1 MLSIRRNYMEF
12 ICAKCNT
19 ELEKNHALLTNGCH
33 NCGSKV
39 FKTLSTPGTITAS
52 TLKAALQIQ
61 RKRIEQSDITGFGIV
76 PRLIKEDVEGERIKD
91 LDDDNI
97 PTIKL
102 KQKGVYEVNIGG
114 LFRDKKSDPIILSG
128 KSGIY
133 KVELPGG
140 NKEEE

>member
-1 MLSIRRNYMEF
+1 MEF

-19 ELEKNHALLTNGCH
+19 ELEKNHELLTSGCH
-33 NCGSKV
+33 KCGSKV

-52 TLKAALQIQ
+52 TLKAALKIQ
-61 RKRIEQSDITGFGIV
+61 RERIEQSDITGFGIV
-76 PRLIKEDVEGERIKD
+76 PRLIKEDVEGERIKN

-133 KVELPGG
+133 KVELSSGN
-140 NKEEE
+140 NKEE

>member
-1 MLSIRRNYMEF
+1 MEF
-12 ICAKCNT
+12 ICAKCNAK
-19 ELEKNHALLTNGCH
+19 LEKDHTLLTNGCYK
-33 NCGSKV
+33 CGSKV

-52 TLKAALQIQ
+52 TIKAALKIQ
-61 RKRIEQSDITGFGIV
+61 RDRMEQHDTTGFGFV

-91 LDDDNI
+91 LDEDNI

-133 KVELPGG
+133 KVELASGN
-140 NKEEE
+140 NKEE

>member
-1 MLSIRRNYMEF
+1 MEQHD
-12 ICAKCNT
+12 T
-19 ELEKNHALLTNGCH
+19 
-33 NCGSKV
+33 
-39 FKTLSTPGTITAS
+39 
-52 TLKAALQIQ
+52 
-61 RKRIEQSDITGFGIV
+61 TGFGFV

-91 LDDDNI
+91 LDEDNI

-133 KVELPGG
+133 KVELASGN
-140 NKEEE
+140 NKEE

>member
-1 MLSIRRNYMEF
+1 MEF

-19 ELEKNHALLTNGCH
+19 NLEKDHTLLTNGCYK
-33 NCGSKV
+33 CGSKV

-52 TLKAALQIQ
+52 TIKAALKIQ
-61 RKRIEQSDITGFGIV
+61 RDRNEQYDTTGFGIV
-76 PRLIKEDVEGERIKD
+76 PRLLREDVEGERIKD
-91 LDDDNI
+91 LNEDNI

-102 KQKGVYEVNIGG
+102 KQKGVYEVNIAG

-133 KVELPGG
+133 KVELASG
-140 NKEEE
+140 NNNEE